1 MLRTRFTDLV
11 GCTVP
16 IQQSPMGS
24 FARPRLA
31 AAVSAAGGLGMVVV
45 TGEQQERIAKRLDE
59 ALEMSPGPIG
69 ANFFLLF
76 CDPDTLPACV
86 ATAASRAHVIDFF
99 YDDPDPGLVSIV
111 HEHGA
116 LASWQVGS
124 VEEARAA
131 EAAGCDFI
139 VAQGVEA
146 GGHVRGQISLLPLL
160 SEVLDTVSIPVL
172 AAGGIGT
179 GRAVAAALAAGAD
192 GVRVGTRFVAADE
205 ADAHPRYVDALIASR
220 AADTHFSDTFT
231 LGYSGAPHR
240 VLRASAEAARAYQG
254 EIVGETYNPETNATE
269 QIRHL
274 EKMTATRHATGAIE
288 AMPHWAGESVSG
300 VQHRQPAAEIIDEL
314 MTQAEQLLGRWCTSD
329 HLSHRPD

>member
-1 MLRTRFTDLV
+1 
-11 GCTVP
+11 
-16 IQQSPMGS
+16 MGS

-45 TGEQQERIAKRLDE
+45 TGEQSDRIAKRLDE

-76 CDPDTLPACV
+76 CDPDTLQDCV
-86 ATAASRAHVIDFF
+86 ATAASRAQVIDFF

-124 VEEARAA
+124 VEEACAA

-160 SEVLDTVSIPVL
+160 SEVLDAVSIPVL

-192 GVRVGTRFVAADE
+192 G
-205 ADAHPRYVDALIASR
+205 
-220 AADTHFSDTFT
+220 
-231 LGYSGAPHR
+231 
-240 VLRASAEAARAYQG
+240 
-254 EIVGETYNPETNATE
+254 
-269 QIRHL
+269 
-274 EKMTATRHATGAIE
+274 
-288 AMPHWAGESVSG
+288 
-300 VQHRQPAAEIIDEL
+300 
-314 MTQAEQLLGRWCTSD
+314 
-329 HLSHRPD
+329 